1 MKNLSE
7 EKKEMYLEQENIK
20 YFKSTYDFFNNQE
33 FERNCTDIR
42 YLINDL
48 DYMEIDDTS
57 NEDIKDL
64 IIKSKEQ
71 LEQVLESFTLL
82 RYLLEKNYDKFE
94 DYEPV
99 NVELPQLEKIARKE
113 ENYHIIKLIEK
124 YFND

>member
-7 EKKEMYLEQENIK
+7 ESKEMYLEQENVQ
-20 YFKSTYDFFNNQE
+20 YFKSTYDYFDNQE
-33 FERNCTDIR
+33 FDRNFTDIR
-42 YLINDL
+42 YLTHDL
-48 DYMEIDDTS
+48 DYMEIDDTG

-71 LEQVLESFTLL
+71 LEQVLETFTLL
-82 RYLLEKNYDKFE
+82 KYLLEKNYDKFE

-99 NVELPQLEKIARKE
+99 NVELPQLEKIAMKE
-113 ENYHIIKLIEK
+113 ENYHMVKLIEK